1 MEDHLSKLCY
11 WEWDV
16 TEEQLLRP
24 SYILLFSVKFISF
37 LFLFT
42 LCLFFVPLFCYFY
55 LCNSKHRSQDCKVSN
70 GILLHSEKGLN
81 DYLNYY
87 YLTTI
92 PLKNSFIR
100 NRMCIQKSP
109 KNHPKTKT
117 FQITVVELQA
127 VCLKTMFFFSE
138 VLHFRKNNPQ
148 REPADVTVTLLIC
161 VRQ

>member
-1 MEDHLSKLCY
+1 MFFLC
-11 WEWDV
+11 
-16 TEEQLLRP
+16 
-24 SYILLFSVKFISF
+24 
-37 LFLFT
+37 
-42 LCLFFVPLFCYFY
+42 PLVCYFY
-55 LCNSKHRSQDCKVSN
+55 LCNSKHRSQDCRVSN

-109 KNHPKTKT
+109 KNHPKNKNFSKYGSRTASRMSKNY
-117 FQITVVELQA
+117 V
-127 VCLKTMFFFSE
+127 FFPE

>member
-1 MEDHLSKLCY
+1 MFGQHFGLQNGRSL
-11 WEWDV
+11 
-16 TEEQLLRP
+16 EQTMLLRVGC
-24 SYILLFSVKFISF
+24 YGRAIIASVLYFIIFCQIYQLPVSFYLMSF
-37 LFLFT
+37 L
-42 LCLFFVPLFCYFY
+42 CPLVCYFY
-55 LCNSKHRSQDCKVSN
+55 LCNSKHRSQECRVSS

-100 NRMCIQKSP
+100 NMMCIQKSP

-127 VCLKTMFFFSE
+127 VCLKTMFFFPKCCIFVKIIHNAS
-138 VLHFRKNNPQ
+138 
-148 REPADVTVTLLIC
+148 
-161 VRQ
+161 RQM